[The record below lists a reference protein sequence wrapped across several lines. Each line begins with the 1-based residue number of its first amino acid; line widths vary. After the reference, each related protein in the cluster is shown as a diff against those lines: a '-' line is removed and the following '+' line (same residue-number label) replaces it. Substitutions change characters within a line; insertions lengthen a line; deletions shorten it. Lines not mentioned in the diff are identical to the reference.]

1 MRRLGAICRG
11 IPTFA
16 RAAATLP
23 SGAMKKLAA
32 TALLALLVAGT
43 ASSSTAHWQL
53 LPKKVTG
60 AGVEVFLPLG
70 WTSGRAWFVG
80 PRYGATGTNLN
91 VVSARVGGGRLAS
104 FVKSGLRA
112 SSISYRLVL
121 GSSIL
126 VYPGSGPTQLAR
138 LGADGK
144 IGDPHPLAGD
154 PEAKVKA
161 LLEEDIGYHAVTGAQ
176 VGGRAVWVFAG
187 SHGRSHMA
195 ACCTTSGEARDLT
208 SLLSNRS
215 MGIVGRQTLG
225 VDGQGRLW
233 LFWEDCVEKC
243 RLARNLRAVQL
254 DRETLAP
261 RAPNT
266 LRQEIARDRFQL
278 VCAAACRA
286 VFSSR
291 AIQSWDGESSPK
303 TIARGGYKELLT
315 AGYRKGKLTVGYL
328 KYSPGVPT
336 SIVVGQGNA
345 AGLHLRTTSSIK
357 IPNTLGRWSP
367 IGSPLAA
374 FTPHGV
380 VAVQAC
386 GTFSVS
392 RFAAAV
398 LR

>member
-1 MRRLGAICRG
+1 MKRIALVGLGC
-11 IPTFA
+11 T
-16 RAAATLP
+16 
-23 SGAMKKLAA
+23 
-32 TALLALLVAGT
+32 ALLVAS
-43 ASSSTAHWQL
+43 ASSSTARWQL

-80 PRYGATGTNLN
+80 PRYVSTGTKLN
-91 VVSARVGGGRLAS
+91 FVSARVGGGRLGS
-104 FVKSGLRA
+104 FVKSGLRASLA

-126 VYPGSGPTQLAR
+126 VYPGGAPTQLAR

-154 PEAKVKA
+154 PEAKTKA
-161 LLEEDIGYHAVTGAQ
+161 LFNKDIAFQVVTAAQ
-176 VGGRAVWVFAG
+176 VGGRTAWVSAG
-187 SHGRSHMA
+187 DYGRRSYMA

-261 RAPNT
+261 RAPST
-266 LRQEIARDRFQL
+266 LRQQTSRDRFQL

-286 VFSSR
+286 VFSSGV
-291 AIQSWDGESSPK
+291 IQSWDGESAPK
-303 TIARGGYKELLT
+303 TIARGLNELIA
-315 AGYRKGKLTVGYL
+315 AGYRKGKLIVAYL
-328 KYSPGVPT
+328 KYSPGRPT
-336 SIVVGQGNA
+336 SIVAGQGNA
-345 AGLHLRTTSSIK
+345 AGLHLRTVSSIK
-357 IPNTLGRWSP
+357 VPNMVGRFSP
-367 IGSPLAA
+367 IGSPLAG

-380 VAVQAC
+380 VAVQGL